1 MPIEEQTML
10 NFYYLK
16 NLFQVLIESDLKL
29 LLIQGKTLQEQF
41 EEKTSMMPEN
51 FKQTLLEYY
60 DVKNIF
66 F

>member
-16 NLFQVLIESDLKL
+16 NLLQVLIESDLKL